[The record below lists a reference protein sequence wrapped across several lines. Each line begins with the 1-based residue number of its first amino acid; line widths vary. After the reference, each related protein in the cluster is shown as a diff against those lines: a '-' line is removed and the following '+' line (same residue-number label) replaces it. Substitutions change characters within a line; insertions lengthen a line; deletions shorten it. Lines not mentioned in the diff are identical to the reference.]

1 MDTREELRD
10 ELIAV
15 LGATRELSPDTDQHL
30 AEAFLRRVD
39 AGARRRA
46 TSRPERAT
54 STYAG
59 PLSLSSLAV
68 IAAIEGGVMYF
79 SDELM
84 KGYLGVYSYS
94 SANTPMNTVFIGLWL
109 VQVALTVVLP
119 RVVPSIT
126 PYSSH
131 RRQST
136 FREM

>member
-39 AGARRRA
+39 SGAGRRA
-46 TSRPERAT
+46 KNRPERARR
-54 STYAG
+54 SYAR
-59 PLSLSSLAV
+59 PMSLSSLAV

-79 SDELM
+79 SDELI
-84 KGYLGVYSYS
+84 KGYLGVYPYS

-109 VQVALTVVLP
+109 VQVALTAVLP
-119 RVVPSIT
+119 RVLPSIT
-126 PYSSH
+126 PYPSH
-131 RRQST
+131 PRRST